1 MNHRYI
7 TRGSYGAVFKLENDN
22 KESLNTIAKVF
33 FNKDDWLNEIK
44 KFNKIELIDPLSKF
58 TPIKILEQ
66 EIIPSDYYLKEVFEN
81 AGKNWKYNETN
92 WQIIYEDCG
101 RNLYRIKVSLNDLIY
116 SLEPI
121 FKGIIKLKEYNLVHQ
136 DIKPTNL
143 VYNPDK
149 KIIKL
154 IDFGLLRTTKNIYN
168 IKDNYTDCN
177 YYYFPPEYNIY
188 NIIIKNDSID
198 YRLLDLNDN
207 NNFLEFKKKYLIYL
221 EQIFST
227 KILLDYSLKFTNFI
241 NDIITKFI
249 EYTSK
254 ENIKEFFD
262 EFVNKIDIYM
272 FGISILEILILNRK
286 INISNIPLDLKD
298 LILKM
303 IEPNPIK
310 RITPEDALIKFLVIK
325 QNIINHHK

>member
-1 MNHRYI
+1 MNNNTYI
-7 TRGSYGAVFKLENDN
+7 TKGSYGAVFKIANDN

-33 FNKDDWLNEIK
+33 FNKDEWSDEIK

-58 TPIKILEQ
+58 IPIKILEQ
-66 EIIPSDYYLKEVFEN
+66 EIIPSDHYSKEVFEK
-81 AGKNWKYNETN
+81 AGEKWKYNETN

-101 RNLYRIKVSLNDLIY
+101 KNLNKIKITLNDLIV

-136 DIKPTNL
+136 DIKPANL

-154 IDFGLLRTTKNIYN
+154 IDFGLLRSNNNIYN
-168 IKDNYTDCN
+168 IEDNYTCNN

-188 NIIIKNDSID
+188 DMITENNSID

-207 NNFLEFKKKYLIYL
+207 NNFLEFKKKYLGYL
-221 EQIFST
+221 QQIFST
-227 KILLDYSLKFTNFI
+227 KILLDQSSNFNNFI
-241 NDIITKFI
+241 NDIINKFP
-249 EYTSK
+249 EYTSP
-254 ENIKEFFD
+254 ENIKEYFD
-262 EFVNKIDIYM
+262 EFVNKIDVYM
-272 FGISILEILILNRK
+272 LGISILEILILNPK
-286 INISNIPLDLKD
+286 IKFINIPLDLKD

-303 IEPNPIK
+303 IHPNPTK
-310 RITPEDALIKFLVIK
+310 RISPEDALVKFLEIK
-325 QNIINHHK
+325 ENIKLKL